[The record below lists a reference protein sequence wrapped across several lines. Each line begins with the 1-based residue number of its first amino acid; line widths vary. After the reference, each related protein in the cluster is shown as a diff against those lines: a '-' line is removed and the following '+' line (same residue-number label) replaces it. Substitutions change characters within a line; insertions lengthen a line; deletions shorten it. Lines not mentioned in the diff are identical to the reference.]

1 MTLLVRTNALNHPRL
16 GLVIAKRHAKH
27 AVTRNKLKRLIRET
41 FRLQQQDLPAVDI
54 LVLTHKGTNNKP
66 KMGNQKQTAN
76 EANFPSNQELRECL
90 QRLFDKLTQHFSD
103 S

>member
-1 MTLLVRTNALNHPRL
+1 MTLLVRANDLNHPRL

-54 LVLTHKGTNNKP
+54 LVLTHKGTNNQP
-66 KMGNQKQTAN
+66 KTGNKNKMASKA
-76 EANFPSNQELRECL
+76 EFPSNQELRKCL
-90 QRLFDKLTQHFSD
+90 QRLFDKLTQHLRD